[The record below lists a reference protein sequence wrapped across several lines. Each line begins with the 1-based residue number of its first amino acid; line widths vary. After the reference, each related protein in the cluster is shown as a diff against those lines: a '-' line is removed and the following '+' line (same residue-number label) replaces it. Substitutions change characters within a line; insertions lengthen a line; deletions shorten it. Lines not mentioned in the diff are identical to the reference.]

1 MFKAI
6 EALKEGEAA
15 LPEPNKYHALFIIRN
30 HIHPDL
36 KAEYMMEEDPR
47 ALWLALQQRYEQ
59 QKAVILPEATHEWNH
74 LRIQNFKSVGVF
86 NHAMHK
92 LSSKLK
98 FCEKEPT
105 DAEKIKKTLS
115 TMLPAHMILQ

>member
-1 MFKAI
+1 MATREHDAQVSSKKEFDALALDGHNFPTWAMDLKVSLSLRGMFKAI
-6 EALKEGEAA
+6 EAPKEGEAA

-59 QKAVILPEATHEWNH
+59 
-74 LRIQNFKSVGVF
+74 
-86 NHAMHK
+86 
-92 LSSKLK
+92 
-98 FCEKEPT
+98 
-105 DAEKIKKTLS
+105 
-115 TMLPAHMILQ
+115 